1 MVRTK
6 EELIELVKNRIGE
19 NATDEDISFLEDVTD
34 TVESFAS
41 PEKAEEAAEWE
52 RKYREN
58 DAQWRERYIARFNGK
73 EEISEPETEV
83 IYDEVKKYTYDDLF
97 KEG

>member
-6 EELIELVKNRIGE
+6 EEIIDLVKQRIGE
-19 NATDEDISFLEDVTD
+19 NASDDDISFLEDVTD
-34 TVESFAS
+34 TVESFTS
-41 PEKAEEAAEWE
+41 TDKAEEATEWE

-73 EEISEPETEV
+73 EDVSEPETEV
-83 IYDEVKKYTYDDLF
+83 IYDEEKKYNFDDLF

>member
-1 MVRTK
+1 MVKTK
-6 EELIELVKNRIGE
+6 EEIIELVKNRIGE
-19 NATDEDISFLEDVTD
+19 NATDEDITFLEDVTD
-34 TVESFAS
+34 TVTELAN
-41 PEKAEEAAEWE
+41 KAETGSGAEWE

-73 EEISEPETEV
+73 EDVSEPETEV
-83 IYDEVKKYTYDDLF
+83 IYDETKKYTFDDLF